1 MYLSKPTL
9 HMIRIKLKIG
19 KINIRFKQKI
29 SDARASTSAMRANRV
44 NIIRFIYRTIYTT
57 VRGVPKFPKIHS
69 LPNNFLYAPSI
80 SSSLRFIRNRA
91 CCSHGK
97 CPTKTHES
105 VSAVIIIQQAFP
117 RDPTVQLTRLYLS
130 SVTKRWERQHACDN
144 ASCATCIL
152 VNCSKP
158 RLMILCVTRSIQC
171 MRSFCSQLFSRD
183 RSRV

>member
-1 MYLSKPTL
+1 
-9 HMIRIKLKIG
+9 
-19 KINIRFKQKI
+19 
-29 SDARASTSAMRANRV
+29 
-44 NIIRFIYRTIYTT
+44 
-57 VRGVPKFPKIHS
+57 VRGVPKSPKIHS
-69 LPNNFLYAPSI
+69 LPNNFLYASSI
-80 SSSLRFIRNRA
+80 SSSLRFIRNQA

-105 VSAVIIIQQAFP
+105 VSAVIIIQQVFP

-158 RLMILCVTRSIQC
+158 RLMILCVTRSVQR
-171 MRSFCSQLFSRD
+171 MRSFCS
-183 RSRV
+183 